1 MAEAKKESEK
11 KTVEV
16 KKGGEKMTEV
26 KKESEKKKDSVDLK
40 SLVDAALEKKNG
52 QSQLGH
58 TTYMRDLAVRIIKNK
73 GIEVFKRLGPTG
85 FRDVCIYMFKVE
97 KPELWE
103 KVRKQVKMSTL
114 KAEMQKAYYDAQE

>member
-1 MAEAKKESEK
+1 MAEAKK
-11 KTVEV
+11 TGIMNV
-16 KKGGEKMTEV
+16 
-26 KKESEKKKDSVDLK
+26 KESEKKDSVDLK

-58 TTYMRDLAVRIIKNK
+58 TTYMRDLAARIIKDK
-73 GIEVFKRLGPTG
+73 GIDVFKKLGPTG
-85 FRDVCIYMFKVE
+85 FRKVCILMFKAE

-103 KVRKQVKMSTL
+103 KVQKQVKMATL

>member
-1 MAEAKKESEK
+1 MAEAKKTGIM
-11 KTVEV
+11 TV
-16 KKGGEKMTEV
+16 
-26 KKESEKKKDSVDLK
+26 KESEKEATVDLK

-58 TTYMRDLAVRIIKNK
+58 TTYMRDLAARIIKDK
-73 GIEVFKRLGPTG
+73 GPEVFKKLGPTG
-85 FRDVCIYMFKVE
+85 FRKVCILMFKNE

-103 KVRKQVKMSTL
+103 KVQKQVRMSTL